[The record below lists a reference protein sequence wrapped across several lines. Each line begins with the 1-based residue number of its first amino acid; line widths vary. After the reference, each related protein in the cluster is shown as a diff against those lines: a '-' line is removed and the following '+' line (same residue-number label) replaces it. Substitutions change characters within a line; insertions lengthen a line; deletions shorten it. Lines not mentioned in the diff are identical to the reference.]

1 MFAHAVGAD
10 FRARPGW
17 EDGRRRY
24 ARIKWCAGC
33 ARGIE
38 YVGRWTEADA
48 PEVTRVPSVTPDGC
62 NHPTPAVTRTR
73 GVEDAAPYGR
83 VLDVSVRIVV
93 NRCVNAAN
101 LHPALGSPERGAV
114 AALCAVTEGLV
125 QRGCGIPALPV
136 DQRRA
141 GVEDKPLRCEWGGMR
156 VEPASS
162 GNRRWRTGDG
172 APYGARRTFPHR
184 NYAVRH
190 PTEGASG
197 TPPPTGCARCRFQR
211 SREVGGQFGCGFTH
225 PLRCMPQLRLRCRP

>member
-1 MFAHAVGAD
+1 M
-10 FRARPGW
+10 
-17 EDGRRRY
+17 
-24 ARIKWCAGC
+24 
-33 ARGIE
+33 
-38 YVGRWTEADA
+38 
-48 PEVTRVPSVTPDGC
+48 TRVPSVTPDGC
-62 NHPTPAVTRTR
+62 NHPTPAVTRRR

-114 AALCAVTEGLV
+114 AARRAVTEGLV
-125 QRGCGIPALPV
+125 QRWSGVPALPV
-136 DQRRA
+136 NRRRA

-172 APYGARRTFPHR
+172 APYEARRNVKQQTHV
-184 NYAVRH
+184 VRY

-211 SREVGGQFGCGFTH
+211 SREAGGPFGYSLPH
-225 PLRCMPQLRLRCRP
+225 LLRFMPQARLRCCM